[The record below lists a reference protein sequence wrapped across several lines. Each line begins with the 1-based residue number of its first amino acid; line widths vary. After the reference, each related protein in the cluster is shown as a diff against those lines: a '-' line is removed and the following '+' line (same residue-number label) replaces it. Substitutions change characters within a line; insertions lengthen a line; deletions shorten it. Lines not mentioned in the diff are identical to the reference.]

1 VPKHSTNLRVRMPVL
16 EVLFLALYAAFVSCD
31 DDAKLQ
37 NNETKP
43 LDNAL
48 YRYYP
53 FFADIQV
60 MILKSVLGAFWPSFA
75 CTASVGRGPSY
86 FQFSHDGTI
95 HLGVINLINAEF
107 AVVLISVGVALG
119 KTSLVQ
125 LLVKALLEIS
135 VFSVNEWGCA
145 QVPEDQRCRG
155 IHPHPPVSLLFR
167 PGYNV
172 CPVKATSE

>member
-1 VPKHSTNLRVRMPVL
+1 MARKSNAGHICETAVSVKKHSTNLRVRMPVL

-60 MILKSVLGAFWPSFA
+60 MILNGFWVPS
-75 CTASVGRGPSY
+75 GLLLPLRL
-86 FQFSHDGTI
+86 QWDG
-95 HLGVINLINAEF
+95 L
-107 AVVLISVGVALG
+107 
-119 KTSLVQ
+119 Q
-125 LLVKALLEIS
+125 LS
-135 VFSVNEWGCA
+135 DG
-145 QVPEDQRCRG
+145 
-155 IHPHPPVSLLFR
+155 HPHHPVGHPGTGLL
-167 PGYNV
+167 
-172 CPVKATSE
+172 PVQP